1 MAWRNSDF
9 KDFFKKHAVQI
20 PMKKGD
26 AMFLNPALFHAAG
39 NNRESNDRI
48 ANLLQVSS
56 AFGKPLESV
65 DRIKLSKLIYPI
77 LLKKKK
83 NNQLGP
89 IEPQTV
95 CALAMDGYPFPTNL
109 DLNPPLG
116 ESTPINMQELVER
129 ALRENWPAEQL
140 DMTIETSEKHRIA

>member
-1 MAWRNSDF
+1 
-9 KDFFKKHAVQI
+9 
-20 PMKKGD
+20 MKKGD

-39 NNRESNDRI
+39 NNSESKDRI

-65 DRIKLSKLIYPI
+65 DRVKLAKLIYPI

-83 NNQLGP
+83 NKQLGP
-89 IEPQTV
+89 IWTQTLS
-95 CALAMDGYPFPTNL
+95 ALTMDGYPFPTNL

-116 ESTPINMQELVER
+116 DSTPINMQALFEK
-129 ALRENWPAEQL
+129 ALRENWPAEKL
-140 DMTIETSEKHRIA
+140 DITIETSEKQRIA